1 MNFQQKFLM
10 LRKQA
15 GLSQDELADKL
26 GVTRQAISRWEQGT
40 ACPDMFNLTQIS
52 KLFGVSAD
60 YLISD
65 DVDEAVT
72 VEYPSR
78 ANDLTSLRQCDKE
91 KGVRRSDGVMS
102 RLLIFSASAY
112 VCALVLE
119 ICAAALW
126 LCSYAHGD
134 DAVSVVLLCLG
145 VFISAAAVAF
155 SEVFSRRMQ
164 ASQRTELR
172 VKHYKLFCLIALP
185 GLILCATYGI
195 CTACI
200 GLSGARL
207 SYAAYVSLVSV
218 LSAVVYAITAVVA
231 CLKITS
237 RR

>member
-10 LRKQA
+10 LRKRA

-40 ACPDMFNLTQIS
+40 ACPDMYNLKQIS

-65 DVDEAVT
+65 GGDAVGT
-72 VEYPSR
+72 VEYPYG
-78 ANDLTSLRQCDKE
+78 ADDLSSLRQCGE
-91 KGVRRSDGVMS
+91 VKGACRSGGAMT

-134 DAVSVVLLCLG
+134 GAVSVVLLCLG
-145 VFISAAAVAF
+145 LVISAAAVAF
-155 SEVFSRRMQ
+155 FEVLSRRKQ
-164 ASQRTELR
+164 ACERTELR

-185 GLILCATYGI
+185 GLILCAMHGI
-195 CTACI
+195 CAACI

-218 LSAVVYAITAVVA
+218 LSAVVYAIAAVVA
-231 CLKITS
+231 CLKITNH
-237 RR
+237 R